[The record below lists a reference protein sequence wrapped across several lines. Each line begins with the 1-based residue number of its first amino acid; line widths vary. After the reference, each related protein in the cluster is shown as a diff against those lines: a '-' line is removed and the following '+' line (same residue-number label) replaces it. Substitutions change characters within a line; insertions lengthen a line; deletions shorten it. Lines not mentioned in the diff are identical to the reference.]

1 MKQFLIHN
9 KAHHKSLLLLAG
21 PMILSNITV
30 PLLGIVDTAVIGHL
44 GSAHYLAGIALGS
57 AVISILFWLAGF
69 LRMSTTGLV
78 AQAYGKNDLTQLA
91 ALLKR
96 SLLLASAVAVLLIVL
111 SPLIKHAIAYLS
123 AANSDVLNQAYQY
136 FSIRI
141 FSAPA
146 ALCNLVLLGWMLGV
160 HYGRGPFYLLLVTNI
175 VNIVLDIYFVVYLDW
190 AVAGAAWASLIADY
204 TALVFAL
211 FLVAKL
217 AKKQDIDLNVP
228 NWLSISK
235 MAELLSLNR
244 DIFIRSLILQL
255 CFSFMTFY
263 AARIGETTL
272 AANAVLLNFLML
284 VSFALDG
291 VAYASEA
298 KVGQA
303 KGQGSVKN
311 IELWV
316 KISVFWGMLFGVLY
330 SLFFALFGNTI
341 IKLLTNVPEV
351 IQEATHY
358 LPWIVVLPI
367 LAMSCFLFDGVF
379 VGLTRAKNMRNS
391 MMLSAGV
398 GFFGVFW
405 VFIDLQNNGLW
416 LAMSCFMLMRG
427 VTLIIKYHHLK
438 INNQLLD

>member
-69 LRMSTTGLV
+69 LRMSTTGMV
-78 AQAYGKNDLTQLA
+78 AQAYGQNDLTQLA

-96 SLLLASAVAVLLIVL
+96 SLLLAIIVAVLLIAL
-111 SPLIKHAIAYLS
+111 SPLIKHAIAFLS
-123 AANSDVLNQAYQY
+123 AANSDVLIQAYQY

-211 FLVAKL
+211 FLVVKL
-217 AKKQDIDLNVP
+217 AKKQAIELSVP
-228 NWLSISK
+228 NWFSFKK
-235 MAELLSLNR
+235 MAGLLSLNR
-244 DIFIRSLILQL
+244 DIFIRSLVLQL

-263 AARIGETTL
+263 GARIGETTL

-291 VAYASEA
+291 IAYASEA

-303 KGQGSVKN
+303 KGQKSVYN

-316 KISVFWGMLFGVLY
+316 KISVFWGMLFGLLY
-330 SLFFALFGNTI
+330 SLFFAVFGAQI
-341 IKLLTNVPEV
+341 ITLLTNVPEV
-351 IQEATHY
+351 INEATLY
-358 LPWIVVLPI
+358 LPWVIALPL
-367 LAMSCFLFDGVF
+367 LAMSCFLFDGIF
-379 VGLTRAKNMRNS
+379 VGLTRAKDMRNS
-391 MMLSAGV
+391 MLLSATV

-405 VFIDLQNNGLW
+405 VFSELQNNGLW
-416 LAMSCFMLMRG
+416 LAMSIFMLMRG
-427 VTLIIKYHHLK
+427 ITLIIKYQRLK
-438 INNQLLD
+438 ANNQLLD

>member
-1 MKQFLIHN
+1 
-9 KAHHKSLLLLAG
+9 
-21 PMILSNITV
+21 MILSNITV

-69 LRMSTTGLV
+69 LRMSTTGMV
-78 AQAYGKNDLTQLA
+78 AQAYGENDLTQLA

-96 SLLLASAVAVLLIVL
+96 SLLLASLVAVLLIAL
-111 SPLIKHAIAYLS
+111 SPLIKHAIAFLS
-123 AANSDVLNQAYQY
+123 AANSDVLTQAYQY

-204 TALVFAL
+204 TALIFAL
-211 FLVAKL
+211 FLVVKL
-217 AKKQDIDLNVP
+217 AKKQDIELNVP

-263 AARIGETTL
+263 GARIGETTL

-291 VAYASEA
+291 IAYASEA

-303 KGQGSVKN
+303 KGQKSVSN

-316 KISVFWGMLFGVLY
+316 KISVFWGMLFGLLY
-330 SLFFALFGNTI
+330 SLFFAVFGAQI
-341 IKLLTNVPEV
+341 IMLLTNVPEV
-351 IQEATHY
+351 INEARLY
-358 LPWIVVLPI
+358 LPWVIALPL

-379 VGLTRAKNMRNS
+379 VGLTRAKDMCNS
-391 MMLSAGV
+391 MLFSATV

-405 VFIDLQNNGLW
+405 IFNELQNNGLW

-427 VTLIIKYHHLK
+427 VTLIIKYQRLK
-438 INNQLLD
+438 ENNKLLD

>member
-123 AANSDVLNQAYQY
+123 AANGDVLNQAYQY

-391 MMLSAGV
+391 MILSAGV

-427 VTLIIKYHHLK
+427 ITLIIKYHHLK

>member
-1 MKQFLIHN
+1 
-9 KAHHKSLLLLAG
+9 
-21 PMILSNITV
+21 MILSNITV

-123 AANSDVLNQAYQY
+123 AANGDVLNQAYQY

-175 VNIVLDIYFVVYLDW
+175 VNIVLDIHFVVYLDW

-217 AKKQDIDLNVP
+217 AKKQGIELNVP

-391 MMLSAGV
+391 MILSAGV

>member
-190 AVAGAAWASLIADY
+190 AVSGAAWASLIADY

-391 MMLSAGV
+391 MILSAGV

>member
-123 AANSDVLNQAYQY
+123 AANNDVLNQAYQY

-303 KGQGSVKN
+303 KGQGSVKS

-391 MMLSAGV
+391 MILSAGV

>member
-1 MKQFLIHN
+1 
-9 KAHHKSLLLLAG
+9 
-21 PMILSNITV
+21 MILSNITV

-123 AANSDVLNQAYQY
+123 AANGDVLNQAYQY

-175 VNIVLDIYFVVYLDW
+175 VNIVLDIHFVVYLDW

-391 MMLSAGV
+391 MILSAGV

>member
-175 VNIVLDIYFVVYLDW
+175 VNIVLDIYFVVYLNW

-217 AKKQDIDLNVP
+217 TKKQDIDLNVP

-391 MMLSAGV
+391 MILSAGV

>member
-123 AANSDVLNQAYQY
+123 AANGDVLNQAYQY

-217 AKKQDIDLNVP
+217 AKKQGIELNVP

-391 MMLSAGV
+391 MILSAGV

>member
-111 SPLIKHAIAYLS
+111 SPLMKHAIAYLS
-123 AANSDVLNQAYQY
+123 AANGDVLNQAYQY

-391 MMLSAGV
+391 MILSAGV

>member
-123 AANSDVLNQAYQY
+123 AANSDVLTQAYQY

-391 MMLSAGV
+391 MILSAGV

>member
-1 MKQFLIHN
+1 
-9 KAHHKSLLLLAG
+9 
-21 PMILSNITV
+21 MILSNITV

-78 AQAYGKNDLTQLA
+78 AQAYGQNDLTQLA

-96 SLLLASAVAVLLIVL
+96 SLVLSCLVAVLLIAL
-111 SPLIKHAIAYLS
+111 SPLIKHAIAFLS
-123 AANSDVLNQAYQY
+123 AANSDVLTQAYQY

-146 ALCNLVLLGWMLGV
+146 ALCNLVLLGWMLGM

-175 VNIVLDIYFVVYLDW
+175 TNIVLDIYFVVYLDW

-204 TALVFAL
+204 TALVFAVV
-211 FLVAKL
+211 LVIKL
-217 AKKQDIDLNVP
+217 AKKRGIKLSVP
-228 NWLSISK
+228 GWFSITK
-235 MAELLSLNR
+235 MANLLSLNG
-244 DIFIRSLILQL
+244 DIFIRSFILQL

-263 AARIGETTL
+263 GARIGETTL

-291 VAYASEA
+291 IAYASEA
-298 KVGQA
+298 KVGHA
-303 KGQGSVKN
+303 KGQQSVKN

-316 KISVFWGMLFGVLY
+316 KISVFWGALFALAY
-330 SLFFALFGNTI
+330 SLFFAIFGRYI
-341 IKLLTNVPEV
+341 ITLLTNVPEV
-351 IQEATHY
+351 ITTATLY
-358 LPWIVVLPI
+358 LPWVIALPL

-379 VGLTRAKNMRNS
+379 VGLTRAKAMRNS
-391 MMLSAGV
+391 MLLSASV
-398 GFFGVFW
+398 GFFGVFA
-405 VFIDLQNNGLW
+405 VFHQWENNGLW

-427 VTLIIKYHHLK
+427 VTLIVKYQRLK
-438 INNQLLD
+438 ASNQLLD

>member
-78 AQAYGKNDLTQLA
+78 AQAYGQNDLTQLA

-96 SLLLASAVAVLLIVL
+96 SLVLSCFVAVLLIAL
-111 SPLIKHAIAYLS
+111 SPLIKHAIAFLS
-123 AANSDVLNQAYQY
+123 AANSDVLTQAYQY

-146 ALCNLVLLGWMLGV
+146 ALCNLVLLGWMLGM

-175 VNIVLDIYFVVYLDW
+175 TNIVLDIYFVVYLDW

-204 TALVFAL
+204 TALVFAVV
-211 FLVAKL
+211 LVIKL
-217 AKKQDIDLNVP
+217 AKKRGIKLSVP
-228 NWLSISK
+228 GWFSITK
-235 MAELLSLNR
+235 MTNLLSLNR
-244 DIFIRSLILQL
+244 DIFIRSFILQL

-263 AARIGETTL
+263 GARIGETTL

-291 VAYASEA
+291 IAYASEA
-298 KVGQA
+298 KVGHA
-303 KGQGSVKN
+303 KGQQSVKN

-316 KISVFWGMLFGVLY
+316 RISVFWGALFALAY
-330 SLFFALFGNTI
+330 SLFFAIFGRYI
-341 IKLLTNVPEV
+341 ITLLTNVPEV
-351 IQEATHY
+351 ITTATLY
-358 LPWIVVLPI
+358 LPWIIALPL

-379 VGLTRAKNMRNS
+379 VGLTRAKAMRNS
-391 MMLSAGV
+391 MLLSASV
-398 GFFGVFW
+398 GFFGVFA
-405 VFIDLQNNGLW
+405 VFHQWENNGLW

-427 VTLIIKYHHLK
+427 VTLIVKYQKLK
-438 INNQLLD
+438 ANNQLLD

>member
-123 AANSDVLNQAYQY
+123 AANGDVLAQAYQY

-160 HYGRGPFYLLLVTNI
+160 HYGRGPFYLLLATNI
-175 VNIVLDIYFVVYLDW
+175 VNIVLDICFVVYLDW

-211 FLVAKL
+211 FLVVKL
-217 AKKQDIDLNVP
+217 AKKQGIELNVP

-330 SLFFALFGNTI
+330 SAFFALFGSTI

-358 LPWIVVLPI
+358 LPWLIVLPI

-391 MMLSAGV
+391 MILSAGV

-405 VFIDLQNNGLW
+405 VFIDWENNGLW

-427 VTLIIKYHHLK
+427 VTLIIKYYHLK

>member
-123 AANSDVLNQAYQY
+123 AANGDVLAQAYQY

-175 VNIVLDIYFVVYLDW
+175 VNIVLDICFVVYLDW

-211 FLVAKL
+211 FLVVKL
-217 AKKQDIDLNVP
+217 AKKQGIELNVP

-255 CFSFMTFY
+255 CFSFMTLY

-330 SLFFALFGNTI
+330 SAFFALFGSTI

-358 LPWIVVLPI
+358 LPWLIVLPI

-391 MMLSAGV
+391 MILSAGV

-405 VFIDLQNNGLW
+405 VFIDWENNGLW

-427 VTLIIKYHHLK
+427 VTLIIKYYHLK

>member
-1 MKQFLIHN
+1 
-9 KAHHKSLLLLAG
+9 
-21 PMILSNITV
+21 MILSNITV

-57 AVISILFWLAGF
+57 TVISILFWLAGF

-78 AQAYGKNDLTQLA
+78 AQAYGKNNLTQLA

-96 SLLLASAVAVLLIVL
+96 SLLLASSVALILILL

-123 AANSDVLNQAYQY
+123 AANSDVLNEAYRY

-146 ALCNLVLLGWMLGV
+146 ALYNLVLLGWMLGV
-160 HYGRGPFYLLLVTNI
+160 HYGRGPLYLLLVTNI
-175 VNIVLDIYFVVYLDW
+175 TNIVLDIYFVVYLDW

-204 TALVFAL
+204 TALIFAL
-211 FLVAKL
+211 LLVVQL
-217 AKKQDIDLNVP
+217 AKKQ
-228 NWLSISK
+228 SISLAVANWFSIEK
-235 MAELLSLNR
+235 MAGLLSLNR
-244 DIFIRSLILQL
+244 DIFIRSLVLQL

-291 VAYASEA
+291 IAYASEA

-303 KGQGSVKN
+303 KGQQSVEK
-311 IELWV
+311 IRLWV
-316 KISVFWGMLFGVLY
+316 KISVFWGMLFGILY
-330 SLFFALFGNTI
+330 SVFFILFGSSI
-341 IKLLTNVPEV
+341 IKLLTSVPEV
-351 IQEATHY
+351 IEEATYY
-358 LPWIVVLPI
+358 LPWVIVLPI
-367 LAMSCFLFDGVF
+367 LAMSCFLFDGIF
-379 VGLTRAKNMRNS
+379 VGLTRAKAMRNS
-391 MMLSAGV
+391 MLLSATI

-405 VFIDLQNNGLW
+405 LFQSWQNNGLW

-427 VTLIIKYHHLK
+427 VTLIIKYQQLK
-438 INNQLLD
+438 ANNQLLD

>member
-1 MKQFLIHN
+1 
-9 KAHHKSLLLLAG
+9 
-21 PMILSNITV
+21 MILSNITV

-123 AANSDVLNQAYQY
+123 AANGDVLNQAYQY

-211 FLVAKL
+211 FLVVKL

-391 MMLSAGV
+391 MILSAGV

>member
-1 MKQFLIHN
+1 
-9 KAHHKSLLLLAG
+9 
-21 PMILSNITV
+21 MILSNITV

-123 AANSDVLNQAYQY
+123 AANGDVLTQAYQY

-211 FLVAKL
+211 LLVAKL

-391 MMLSAGV
+391 MILSAGV

>member
-123 AANSDVLNQAYQY
+123 AANGDVLNQAYQY

>member
-78 AQAYGKNDLTQLA
+78 AQAYGQNDLTQLA

-96 SLLLASAVAVLLIVL
+96 SLVLSCLVAVLLIAL
-111 SPLIKHAIAYLS
+111 SPLIKHAIAFLS
-123 AANSDVLNQAYQY
+123 AANSDVLTQAYQY

-146 ALCNLVLLGWMLGV
+146 ALCNLVLLGWMLGM

-175 VNIVLDIYFVVYLDW
+175 TNIVLDIYFVVYLDW

-204 TALVFAL
+204 TALVFAVV
-211 FLVAKL
+211 LVIKL
-217 AKKQDIDLNVP
+217 AKKRGIKLSVP
-228 NWLSISK
+228 GWFSITK
-235 MAELLSLNR
+235 MANLLSLNG
-244 DIFIRSLILQL
+244 DIFIRSFILQL

-263 AARIGETTL
+263 GARIGETTL

-291 VAYASEA
+291 IAYASEA
-298 KVGQA
+298 KVGHA
-303 KGQGSVKN
+303 KGQQSVKN

-316 KISVFWGMLFGVLY
+316 KISVFWGALFALAY
-330 SLFFALFGNTI
+330 SLFFAIFGRYI
-341 IKLLTNVPEV
+341 ITLLTNVPEV
-351 IQEATHY
+351 ITTATLY
-358 LPWIVVLPI
+358 LPWVIALPL

-379 VGLTRAKNMRNS
+379 VGLTRAKAMRNS
-391 MMLSAGV
+391 MLLSASV
-398 GFFGVFW
+398 GFFGVFA
-405 VFIDLQNNGLW
+405 VFHQWENNGLW

-427 VTLIIKYHHLK
+427 VTLIVKYQRLK
-438 INNQLLD
+438 ASNQLLD

>member
-1 MKQFLIHN
+1 
-9 KAHHKSLLLLAG
+9 
-21 PMILSNITV
+21 MILSNITV

-57 AVISILFWLAGF
+57 AVISILFWFAGF

-123 AANSDVLNQAYQY
+123 AANGDVLNQAYQY

-391 MMLSAGV
+391 MILSAGV

-427 VTLIIKYHHLK
+427 VTLIIKYHLLK

>member
-57 AVISILFWLAGF
+57 TVISILFWLAGF

-96 SLLLASAVAVLLIVL
+96 SLLLASSVALILILL

-123 AANSDVLNQAYQY
+123 AANSDVLNEAYRY

-175 VNIVLDIYFVVYLDW
+175 TNIVLDIYFVVYLDW

-204 TALVFAL
+204 TALIFAL
-211 FLVAKL
+211 LLVVQL
-217 AKKQDIDLNVP
+217 AKKQGISLAVA
-228 NWLSISK
+228 NWFSIEK
-235 MAELLSLNR
+235 MAGLLSLNR
-244 DIFIRSLILQL
+244 DIFIRSLVLQL

-291 VAYASEA
+291 IAYASEA

-303 KGQGSVKN
+303 KGQQSVEK
-311 IELWV
+311 IRLWV
-316 KISVFWGMLFGVLY
+316 KISVFWGMLFGILY
-330 SLFFALFGNTI
+330 SVFFILFGSSI

-351 IQEATHY
+351 IEEATYY
-358 LPWIVVLPI
+358 LPWVIVLPI
-367 LAMSCFLFDGVF
+367 LAMSCFLFDGIF
-379 VGLTRAKNMRNS
+379 VGLTRAKAMRNS
-391 MMLSAGV
+391 MLLSATI

-405 VFIDLQNNGLW
+405 LFKEWQNNGLW

-427 VTLIIKYHHLK
+427 VTLIIKYQQLK
-438 INNQLLD
+438 TNNQLLD

>member
-78 AQAYGKNDLTQLA
+78 AQAYGQNDLTQLA

-96 SLLLASAVAVLLIVL
+96 SLVLSCFVAVLLIAL
-111 SPLIKHAIAYLS
+111 SPLIKHAIAFLS
-123 AANSDVLNQAYQY
+123 AANSDVLTQAYQY

-146 ALCNLVLLGWMLGV
+146 ALCNLVLLGWMLGM

-175 VNIVLDIYFVVYLDW
+175 TNIVLDIYFVVYLDW

-204 TALVFAL
+204 TALVFAVV
-211 FLVAKL
+211 LVIKL
-217 AKKQDIDLNVP
+217 AKKRGIKLSVP
-228 NWLSISK
+228 GWFSITK
-235 MAELLSLNR
+235 MTNLLSLNR
-244 DIFIRSLILQL
+244 DIFIRSFILQL

-263 AARIGETTL
+263 GARIGETTL

-291 VAYASEA
+291 IAYASEA
-298 KVGQA
+298 KVGHA
-303 KGQGSVKN
+303 KGQQSVKN

-316 KISVFWGMLFGVLY
+316 KISVFWGALFALAY
-330 SLFFALFGNTI
+330 SLFFAIFGRYI
-341 IKLLTNVPEV
+341 ITLLTNVPEV
-351 IQEATHY
+351 ITTATLY
-358 LPWIVVLPI
+358 LPWIIALPL

-379 VGLTRAKNMRNS
+379 VGLTRAKAMRNS
-391 MMLSAGV
+391 MLLSASV
-398 GFFGVFW
+398 GFFGVFA
-405 VFIDLQNNGLW
+405 VFHQWENNGLW

-427 VTLIIKYHHLK
+427 VTLIVKYQKLK
-438 INNQLLD
+438 ANNQLLD

>member
-96 SLLLASAVAVLLIVL
+96 SLLLASAVALLLIVL

-123 AANSDVLNQAYQY
+123 AANGDVLNQAYQY

-211 FLVAKL
+211 FLVVKL
-217 AKKQDIDLNVP
+217 AKKQGIELNVP

-330 SLFFALFGNTI
+330 SAFFALFGSTI

-358 LPWIVVLPI
+358 LPWLIVLPI

-391 MMLSAGV
+391 MILSAGV
-398 GFFGVFW
+398 GFFGVFL
-405 VFIDLQNNGLW
+405 VFIDWENNGLW

-427 VTLIIKYHHLK
+427 VTLIIKYYHLK